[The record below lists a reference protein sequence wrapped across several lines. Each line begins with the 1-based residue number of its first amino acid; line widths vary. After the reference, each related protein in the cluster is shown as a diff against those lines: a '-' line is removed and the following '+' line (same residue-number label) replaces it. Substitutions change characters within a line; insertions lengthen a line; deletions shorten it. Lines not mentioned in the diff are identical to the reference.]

1 MTGTTSRQRSYFSLW
16 WFDLPPQ
23 AMGTDRQE
31 KKGLTDEKPGP
42 YLAGERTWLGNYD
55 IINYK
60 KIKEAHNYI
69 QPLGMF

>member
-1 MTGTTSRQRSYFSLW
+1 
-16 WFDLPPQ
+16 
-23 AMGTDRQE
+23 MGTDRQE